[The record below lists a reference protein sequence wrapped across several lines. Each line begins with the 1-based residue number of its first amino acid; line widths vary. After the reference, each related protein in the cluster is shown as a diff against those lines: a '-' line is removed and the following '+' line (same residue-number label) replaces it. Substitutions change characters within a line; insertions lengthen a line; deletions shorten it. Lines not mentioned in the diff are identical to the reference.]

1 MKKPYQNPKMN
12 LVEIDEWQSVICT
25 STEDGISVAIT
36 EFGSD
41 DTGGFNQSNSNNGAP
56 RRNGPWDE

>member
-1 MKKPYQNPKMN
+1 MN
-12 LVEIDEWQSVICT
+12 LVELDEWQCVICT
-25 STEDGISVAIT
+25 STEDGLSVAIT

-41 DTGGFNQSNSNNGAP
+41 DTGGFHQSNSNNGAP